1 MTTIDLKQLDRE
13 LSRYVRMSTLPL
25 ALRMVERE
33 AGFGACAK
41 RPKREGIL

>member
-1 MTTIDLKQLDRE
+1 MMGKSSTDRE

-25 ALRMVERE
+25 AIRMVERE
-33 AGFGACAK
+33 ADFGARPK